1 MAHERVPQ
9 EQSIMQ
15 RVASMKWSPMQ
26 SLSNAEYEAILREKL
41 LRIDADIAIVDE
53 DIEKLKK
60 EASCNK
66 EESSPTKP

>member
-1 MAHERVPQ
+1 VLGFAGQH
-9 EQSIMQ
+9 
-15 RVASMKWSPMQ
+15 A
-26 SLSNAEYEAILREKL
+26 YEAILREKL